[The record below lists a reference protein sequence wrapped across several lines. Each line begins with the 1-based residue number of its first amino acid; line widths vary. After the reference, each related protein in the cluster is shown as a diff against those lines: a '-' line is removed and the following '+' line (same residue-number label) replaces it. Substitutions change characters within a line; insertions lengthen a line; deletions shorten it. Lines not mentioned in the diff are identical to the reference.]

1 MLARIFRPAKTAMQ
15 SGSAKTQDW
24 LLRFEPSAARSPDP
38 LMGWT
43 QTTDTRGQ
51 VQIAFETRDEAIAFA
66 RRQGIAFEIVPE
78 PTVKNVVKAYADN
91 FAFGRKQPWTH

>member
-1 MLARIFRPAKTAMQ
+1 MLARIFRPAKTATQ
-15 SGSAKTQDW
+15 SGAAKTQEW
-24 LLRFEPSAARSPDP
+24 LLRFEPASARRSDP

-51 VQIAFETRDEAIAFA
+51 VQIAFPTREEAVAFA
-66 RRQGIAFEIVPE
+66 QRQGIAFEMVPE
-78 PTVKNVVKAYADN
+78 PAVKKVVKAYADN